1 MTFCVESET
10 KRELPFDAEEL
21 AGDFGQ
27 LAADLRIDGPSD
39 SFGNP

>member
-21 AGDFGQ
+21 AGKVIGET
-27 LAADLRIDGPSD
+27 LEYEKCP
-39 SFGNP
+39 